1 MFRDLLLNRYN
12 RCCLCDVKDTAL
24 LIASHIK
31 PWAESEPKEKLD
43 VNNGFLMCPNHDKLF
58 DKGYITFEDD
68 GTIRISKGLT
78 ENEMTFL
85 NVNSK
90 MHIEPTLTKGNKKYL
105 KFHRKDI
112 FNKYNENS
120 SL

>member
-58 DKGYITFEDD
+58 DKGYITFDDD
-68 GTIRISKGLT
+68 GKIIISDKLT
-78 ENEMTFL
+78 ENGKELL
-85 NVNSK
+85 NVDSTK
-90 MHIEPTLTKGNKKYL
+90 HIELTEDNKKYL
-105 KFHRKDI
+105 KFHRENVFK
-112 FNKYNENS
+112 NK
-120 SL
+120 